1 MQEHLSIL
9 LNRLWVHISKRR
21 RWQLLFI
28 FILILFTSFAEII
41 SVGSIL
47 PFLGVL
53 IKPEGLFTSPYMLP
67 FIKIFNIDSAQQ
79 LLFPFTLIFIMAAII
94 VSAMRLFLLWISTR
108 ISYSIG
114 ADFSFNIYQNV
125 LYQPYI
131 VHCYRNSSEVVSGIT
146 NKTSST
152 ILIVNSIINL
162 ISSIILC
169 AAIFLV
175 IFLVDSMVA
184 FTAFSGI
191 LATYFLIITTVKNKL
206 LIDSRNIANNSTKI
220 IKSLQEGLGAIRD
233 ILLGGFQSTYSQIY
247 RNTDIDLR
255 QAQSRVQFIKQA
267 PRYLTEGLAIVLI
280 ATVAYIFVKNS
291 GALTESL
298 PVIGILTLSA
308 QKLLP
313 ILQQIYNSWATIQS
327 EKKSLQD
334 TLALLDQEIPSHLN
348 TTKKKLNFFRDI
360 TLSKVSFYYDSPKN
374 IVLKNINLTI
384 KKGDRIGLIGKTGSG
399 KSTLIDIIMGLLE
412 PQSGFL
418 KIDGQIIKS
427 ENHSLWRN
435 HIAQVSQHIFLNDNS
450 IAQNI
455 AFGIPVDKINFAKV
469 KKSAIQAQI
478 DQDIK
483 SWPSGYQTIVGER
496 GVRLSGGQR
505 QRIGIARALY
515 RNAEVI
521 ILDEATSALDNDTEA
536 AVMKSI
542 EALHK
547 NLTIIIIAHRVST
560 LKNCNKIIELTQG
573 KIKRICT
580 YKEILKL
587 RK

>member
-9 LNRLWVHISKRR
+9 LNRLWLHISRRR

-28 FILILFTSFAEII
+28 FLLILFTSFAEII

-53 IKPEGLFTSPYMLP
+53 IKPEGLFASPYMLP

-79 LLFPFTLIFIMAAII
+79 LLFPFTLVFIIAAII

-152 ILIVNSIINL
+152 ILIVNSIINF

-206 LIDSRNIANNSTKI
+206 LINSRNIAANSTKI

-255 QAQSRVQFIKQA
+255 QAQSSVQFIKQA
-267 PRYLTEGLAIVLI
+267 PRYLTEALAIVLI

-313 ILQQIYNSWATIQS
+313 ILQQIYNSWATIQG

-334 TLALLDQEIPSHLN
+334 TLTLLDQEIPNHLT

-360 TLSKVSFYYDSPKN
+360 TLSKVSFYYDSPNN

-399 KSTLIDIIMGLLE
+399 KSTLVDIIMGLLE

-427 ENHSLWRN
+427 ENHALWRA
-435 HIAQVSQHIFLNDNS
+435 HIAHVSQYIFLNDNS

-478 DQDIK
+478 DQDIEG
-483 SWPSGYQTIVGER
+483 WPKGYQTIVGER

-515 RNAEVI
+515 RNADVI
-521 ILDEATSALDNDTEA
+521 ILDEATSALDNETEG
-536 AVMKSI
+536 AVMRSI

-560 LKNCNKIIELTQG
+560 LKNCNKIIELTKG

-580 YKEILKL
+580 YKEILK
-587 RK
+587 

>member
-9 LNRLWVHISKRR
+9 LNRLWLHISRRR

-28 FILILFTSFAEII
+28 FLLILFTSFAEII

-53 IKPEGLFTSPYMLP
+53 IKPEGLFASPYMLP

-79 LLFPFTLIFIMAAII
+79 LLFPLTLIFIMAALT
-94 VSAMRLFLLWISTR
+94 VLALRLFLLWISTK
-108 ISYSIG
+108 ISYAIG
-114 ADFSFNIYQNV
+114 ADFNFSIYQNV

-131 VHCYRNSSEVVSGIT
+131 VHCYRNSSEVLSGIT

-152 ILIVNSIINL
+152 ILIVNSIINF
-162 ISSIILC
+162 ISSIIIC

-175 IFLVDSMVA
+175 IFLVDSIVA
-184 FTAFSGI
+184 FIAFSGI
-191 LATYFLIITTVKNKL
+191 LATYFLIITIVKNKL
-206 LIDSRNIANNSTKI
+206 LINSRDIAANSTKI

-233 ILLGGFQSTYSQIY
+233 ILLGGFQITYSQIY

-255 QAQSRVQFIKQA
+255 QAQSSVQFIKQA
-267 PRYLTEGLAIVLI
+267 PRYLTEGLAIILI
-280 ATVAYIFVKNS
+280 ATTAYIFVKNS
-291 GALTESL
+291 GTLIDSL
-298 PVIGILTLSA
+298 PLIGILTLSV

-313 ILQQIYNSWATIQS
+313 TLQQIYNSWATIQS

-334 TLALLDQEIPSHLN
+334 TLTLLDQEIPNLLN
-348 TTKKKLNFFRDI
+348 TKNKKLNFFRDI
-360 TLSKVSFYYDSPKN
+360 TLSNVSFYYDSPRN

-399 KSTLIDIIMGLLE
+399 KSTLVDIIMGLLE
-412 PQSGFL
+412 PQNGLL

-427 ENHSLWRN
+427 ENHSLWRA
-435 HIAQVSQHIFLNDNS
+435 HIAHVSQYIFLNDNT

-455 AFGIPVDKINFAKV
+455 AFGMPVDKINFAKV
-469 KKSAIQAQI
+469 KRSAIQAQI
-478 DQDIK
+478 DRDIE
-483 SWPSGYQTIVGER
+483 SWPKGYQTIVGER

-515 RNAEVI
+515 RNADVI
-521 ILDEATSALDNDTEA
+521 ILDEATSALDNETEG
-536 AVMKSI
+536 AVMRSI

-560 LKNCNKIIELTQG
+560 LKNCNKIIELTKG

-580 YKEILKL
+580 YKEILK
-587 RK
+587 